1 MNRMTNLSYDQR
13 FLLSAYR
20 KFFGERYEK
29 GCSQKAMQMMYLFQ
43 LVGID
48 AGQFHFSWNEFP
60 YSPGLLAFLLKLEG
74 KKSDIDLFYD
84 IVERKDNII
93 NMVLSQ
99 IVELRSALEIASHS
113 TNLEVW
119 VILLASL
126 AYMSRSILPGMEYQK
141 LSKELANRVSISY
154 SDVEIRK
161 AWDDLYKARLL
172 ILPD

>member
-1 MNRMTNLSYDQR
+1 MNRMTSLSYDQR

-48 AGQFHFSWNEFP
+48 VGRFHFSWNEAP

-99 IVELRSALEIASHS
+99 IVELRSVLEIASHS

-126 AYMSRSILPGMEYQK
+126 AYMSRSVLPGIGFDE
-141 LSKELANRVSISY
+141 LSKELSKRICVSCT
-154 SDVEIRK
+154 DTDMRK
-161 AWDDLYKARLL
+161 AWDDLYKVGLL